1 MFHSTTRH
9 TSRHT
14 PTVVIASHL
23 DVCLIVSFL
32 PRFLTFSGWELT
44 SAGHTNLLFVSS
56 CAHRTVASIVSA
68 TIHSPHKQ
76 DHMQLANRHL
86 LCRPSTSDMRTALA
100 SLPVPTETNADAW
113 LRKKVCL
120 MVSSSSCLQAP
131 CLPNQGGHRRV
142 RLAVRA
148 CFLSE
153 AVTQADRDQ
162 DPECHPEN
170 LLQRQLMGTERV
182 LDTSDSRMTTLYPC

>member
-14 PTVVIASHL
+14 PTVVIVTHL

-32 PRFLTFSGWELT
+32 PRFLTFSPWGLT

-76 DHMQLANRHL
+76 GHMQLTGGHL
-86 LCRPSTSDMRTALA
+86 VCRLSSNMRTALA

-120 MVSSSSCLQAP
+120 MVSSSLHLQVP
-131 CLPNQGGHRRV
+131 YLSNQGSHRRI

-153 AVTQADRDQ
+153 AVTQADGDQ

-182 LDTSDSRMTTLYPC
+182 LDTSDVRMPTLYPC

>member
-14 PTVVIASHL
+14 PTVVIATHL
-23 DVCLIVSFL
+23 DVCLIISFL
-32 PRFLTFSGWELT
+32 PRFLTFSPWGLT

-56 CAHRTVASIVSA
+56 CVHQTVASIVSA

-76 DHMQLANRHL
+76 DHMRLAVRHL
-86 LCRPSTSDMRTALA
+86 LCRPSASDMRTALA

-113 LRKKVCL
+113 LRKEVCL
-120 MVSSSSCLQAP
+120 MVSSSLHLQAP
-131 CLPNQGGHRRV
+131 YLSYQGSHRHI

-153 AVTQADRDQ
+153 AVTQADGDQ
-162 DPECHPEN
+162 DPECHPDN
-170 LLQRQLMGTERV
+170 LLQRQLMGTECV
-182 LDTSDSRMTTLYPC
+182 LDTSDLRMPTLYPC